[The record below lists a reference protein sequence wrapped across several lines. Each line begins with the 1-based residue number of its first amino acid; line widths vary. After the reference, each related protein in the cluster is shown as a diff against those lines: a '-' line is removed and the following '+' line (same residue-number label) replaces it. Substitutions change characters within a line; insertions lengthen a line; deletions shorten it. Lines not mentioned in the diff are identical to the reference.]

1 MLLSGRSD
9 YELLQQLLK
18 PSSRYWDQQHVLNPT
33 GRPMRLS
40 ILEPGTTRAQF
51 ADSIKEISDET
62 VTEQMLDNLFDKFD
76 EVSTSRCRQFKA
88 VLSRDCQPPKIPIPL
103 AAGQETKGQKGSLQD
118 GDGQLS
124 DVECQHV
131 NRLLIVPLNRLRT
144 ALIVVDFQNDFV
156 TGSLAI
162 KNGSAGEDPS
172 EALVPLNRLLAECP
186 FTLIV
191 YTMDWHPYNHIS
203 FWEHCRNSD
212 RKLCDE
218 DRARKLKPYDVVH
231 FETPKV
237 QQASLMQR
245 SPPASELEELL
256 RSESIDAI
264 FVCGLAY
271 DICVAAT
278 TNDAVDLGFLTALI
292 ADCSKGLNT
301 YEMRR
306 VDEELSQRNVA
317 ILNSESVLR
326 IVSGNLFPWQWICSL
341 AGLTTSPD

>member
-76 EVSTSRCRQFKA
+76 E
-88 VLSRDCQPPKIPIPL
+88 
-103 AAGQETKGQKGSLQD
+103 D

-231 FETPKV
+231 FETPKKLYPTHCV
-237 QQASLMQR
+237 QNSWGADLDSQLIRVKDSVIIKKGTQT
-245 SPPASELEELL
+245 
-256 RSESIDAI
+256 
-264 FVCGLAY
+264 Y
-271 DICVAAT
+271 
-278 TNDAVDLGFLTALI
+278 VDSYSAFK
-292 ADCSKGLNT
+292 DNNK
-301 YEMRR
+301 ERRR
-306 VDEELSQRNVA
+306 VPF
-317 ILNSESVLR
+317 
-326 IVSGNLFPWQWICSL
+326 VS
-341 AGLTTSPD
+341 